1 MGQAVRSP
9 SPSSPDAEA
18 LEERLLQSL
27 WTILMMLVDEHMQ
40 NGSSTTEAAATYHPR
55 PDQRR
60 WLH

>member
-1 MGQAVRSP
+1 MVEADRSL
-9 SPSSPDAEA
+9 SQSSTDTEA
-18 LEERLLQSL
+18 IEQRLLQSL

-40 NGSSTTEAAATYHPR
+40 NGPSTEVDAARLRR